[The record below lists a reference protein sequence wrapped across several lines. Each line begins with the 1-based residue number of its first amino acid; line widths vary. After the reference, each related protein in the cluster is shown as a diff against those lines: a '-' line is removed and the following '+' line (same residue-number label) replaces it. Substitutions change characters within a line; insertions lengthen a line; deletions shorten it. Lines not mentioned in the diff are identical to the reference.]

1 MHTPI
6 VTKLHGQCFSTLK
19 FRLQL
24 RVTTF
29 GDSGSNHQFFNTLK
43 LLLQV
48 RLIIFGKIIILEIQG
63 LQSRQRLERRH
74 EGFDTLRIQPVVCVH
89 ADSGEHERC
98 DVVVRSN

>member
-1 MHTPI
+1 MNTPI

-74 EGFDTLRIQPVVCVH
+74 EGFGTHPMQVVPCVH
-89 ADSGEHERC
+89 VDSGGNER
-98 DVVVRSN
+98 